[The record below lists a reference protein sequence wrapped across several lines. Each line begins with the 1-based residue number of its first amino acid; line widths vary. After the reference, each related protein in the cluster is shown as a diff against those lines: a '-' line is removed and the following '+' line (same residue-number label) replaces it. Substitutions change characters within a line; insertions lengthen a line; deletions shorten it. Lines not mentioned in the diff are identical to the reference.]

1 MTTENPIVICNTPIR
16 QDEEGRF
23 CLNDFHKAAGGEKR
37 YQPSNWL
44 RMQQTQDLVYELAVP
59 QIRGTDK
66 IKHLD
71 PVNTVRSFFVDQGSY
86 VVKELVYAYAMW
98 ISPAF
103 HLQVIRAYDALVT
116 GRHPAVP
123 ANIETRLDRMEGFME
138 QMASNMCIMS
148 EVSVQQAQKLEVTAR
163 YIGLLEINQKGK
175 VKVTR
180 TIEAQVLAYRA
191 QGMSMGDIA
200 RILRIS
206 TATVSQLV
214 NGKYPMPQSQAALPK
229 GSVEEVLEDM
239 VQAERKAL
247 LSRLAQLEGEQ

>member
-1 MTTENPIVICNTPIR
+1 MTTENTLVICDTFIR
-16 QDEEGRF
+16 QDEEGRYF
-23 CLNDFHKAAGGEKR
+23 LNDLHKAAGGHQKDRPKYFLENKA
-37 YQPSNWL
+37 
-44 RMQQTQDLVYELAVP
+44 TQDLIYALAFP
-59 QIRGTDK
+59 EIPPSDK
-66 IKHLD
+66 IKHLE
-71 PVNTVRSFFVDQGSY
+71 PVNTVRSFFVDQGTY

-103 HLQVIRAYDALVT
+103 EVQVIRAYDALVT
-116 GRHPAVP
+116 GQLSAVP

-138 QMASNMCIMS
+138 QIASNMCVMS

-175 VKVTR
+175 IKVTR
-180 TIEAQVLAYRA
+180 AIEAQALALKA
-191 QGMSMGDIA
+191 QGMSNADVA

-206 TATVSQLV
+206 TGTVSQLV
-214 NGKYPMPQSQAALPK
+214 NGKYPMPASQAALPR

-247 LSRLAQLEGEQ
+247 LSRLAQLESEQ

>member
-1 MTTENPIVICNTPIR
+1 MTTENPIVIANIAIR
-16 QDEEGRF
+16 QDEEGRYF
-23 CLNDFHKAAGGEKR
+23 LNDLHKAAGEHQKHRPKYFLG
-37 YQPSNWL
+37 N
-44 RMQQTQDLVYELAVP
+44 QQIQDLIYELAVGGNTP
-59 QIRGTDK
+59 SDK
-66 IKHLD
+66 IKHLE
-71 PVNTVRSFFVDQGSY
+71 PVNTVRSFFVDQGTY

-98 ISPAF
+98 ISPSF

-116 GRHPAVP
+116 GQQPAVP

-175 VKVTR
+175 IKVTR
-180 TIEAQVLAYRA
+180 AIEAQALALKA
-191 QGMSMGDIA
+191 QGMSNADVA

-206 TATVSQLV
+206 PGTVSQLV
-214 NGKYPMPQSQAALPK
+214 NGKYPMPQSQAALPR
-229 GSVEEVLEDM
+229 GSIEEVLEDM

-247 LSRLAQLEGEQ
+247 LSRLAQLEGER